1 MEFETLVGFSKQ
13 FSTVLFFLFFI
24 SVTFWAYRQENKI
37 ELEEIKYSIFDEDEI
52 RMLKHGK

>member
-13 FSTVLFFLFFI
+13 FTTILFFSFFM
-24 SVTFWAYRQENKI
+24 SVTFWAYRKKNKS

-52 RMLKHGK
+52 RRLKNG